1 MIRLESVAMVATLTR
16 GTPITTQNLIVVEPR
31 RSKRLI
37 SETVWVNQHIP
48 MGQATILFK
57 QPRIINTIRT
67 KIGREIATI
76 TPLTDLLGNSLEISR
91 GVVIV
96 IIIIISDNG
105 RE

>member
-31 RSKRLI
+31 RSKRLM
-37 SETVWVNQHIP
+37 SETVWVNRHIP

-57 QPRIINTIRT
+57 QPRIINTIRM
-67 KIGREIATI
+67 KIGREIAPI